1 MAAGLL
7 LVREAG
13 GLIAPIRVD
22 GDIMEDGEVIAAN
35 EPIFDSFAKVVRG
48 G

>member
-1 MAAGLL
+1 MI

-13 GLIAPIRVD
+13 GLISPVD
-22 GDIMEDGEVIAAN
+22 VEGDILQDGSIIASN
-35 EPIFDSFAKVVRG
+35 EPIFDSFSKVVRG